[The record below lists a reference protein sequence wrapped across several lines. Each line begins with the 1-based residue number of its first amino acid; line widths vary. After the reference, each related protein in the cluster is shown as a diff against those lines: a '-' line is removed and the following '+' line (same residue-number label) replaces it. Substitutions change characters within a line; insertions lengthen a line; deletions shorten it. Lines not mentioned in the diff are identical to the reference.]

1 MMRHLHHVSLL
12 LLVAGVLLVIA
23 GVVLSLPPLWTLSGL
38 LLAIAGGVKVVV
50 VYLWRNVLQIED
62 PDRRVHEG

>member
-1 MMRHLHHVSLL
+1 MRHLHYVSLVL
-12 LLVAGVLLVIA
+12 LIGGVLLTIVGI
-23 GVVLSLPPLWTLSGL
+23 VVSLPPLWTLSGL
-38 LLAIAGGVKVVV
+38 LLAIAGGVKVAV

>member
-1 MMRHLHHVSLL
+1 MRQLHHVSLI
-12 LLVAGVLLVIA
+12 LLVGGVLLAIV
-23 GVVLSLPPLWTLSGL
+23 GVAFSLPPLWTLSGL

-50 VYLWRNVLQIED
+50 VYLWRTVLQIED

>member
-1 MMRHLHHVSLL
+1 MRHLHHVSLL

>member
-23 GVVLSLPPLWTLSGL
+23 GGVLSLPPLWTLSGL